1 MNTMNHRI
9 ITSSNP
15 DFEGLYALQMQ
26 RRAKREQDEW
36 KVRIKLMGA
45 ADDRP
50 LRKASRIPKD
60 RLLELLTDILA
71 ASDEP
76 MSGAELLDALATM
89 GEPPITLRTLNR
101 SLQAHADRGLI
112 RRSFRPR
119 VGKIGKTRVQ
129 VYSLEDAA

>member
-15 DFEGLYALQMQ
+15 NFEEIYALQMQ
-26 RRAKREQDEW
+26 WFAPIEQKRWHGKMKE
-36 KVRIKLMGA
+36 LGA
-45 ADDRP
+45 AGDRP
-50 LRKASRIPKD
+50 LRKASRNPKD
-60 RLLELLTDILA
+60 RLLELLTDILD

-76 MSGAELLDALATM
+76 MSGAELLDALASM

-101 SLQAHADRGLI
+101 SLQVHADRGLI
-112 RRSFRPR
+112 RRSFRAR
-119 VGKIGKTRVQ
+119 VGKIGKSRVQ